1 MDSPGS
7 PELCCVGESRGRVRG
22 LVSRSLEE
30 RIGVSARPTGEGVPG
45 RGHSECKV
53 SSEDTGHMAS
63 GHGWPARSGGV
74 SPCDSE
80 LKAGVWLRTI
90 RTSPQQCPLCLVTLS
105 PYQAPSW
112 AEAKKALLG
121 DLWGSGP
128 LGGGVR
134 LKVTQ

>member
-1 MDSPGS
+1 MSQ
-7 PELCCVGESRGRVRG
+7 VGGT
-22 LVSRSLEE
+22 
-30 RIGVSARPTGEGVPG
+30 VSARSAVRTQVTWPQV
-45 RGHSECKV
+45 
-53 SSEDTGHMAS
+53 MA
-63 GHGWPARSGGV
+63 GLLGQV
-74 SPCDSE
+74 ELSPCDSE